1 MLNIMQ
7 IDLRCWVE
15 DVDCQHHVARKQ
27 LIQSKV
33 NDSIDIIW
41 EFTNRATLRFI
52 ISKNTFNALK
62 PAFIF

>member
-1 MLNIMQ
+1 MQ
-7 IDLRCWVE
+7 IDLRYWVE
-15 DVDCQHHVARKQ
+15 DIDCEHSVARKQ

-33 NDSIDIIW
+33 NDSIDRIL
-41 EFTNRATLRFI
+41 EFTNIRATLRFI

>member
-1 MLNIMQ
+1 M
-7 IDLRCWVE
+7 E

-27 LIQSKV
+27 QIQSEV

>member
-1 MLNIMQ
+1 MQ
-7 IDLRCWVE
+7 IDLRYWVE
-15 DVDCQHHVARKQ
+15 DVDCEHYVARKQ

-33 NDSIDIIW
+33 NDSIDRIL
-41 EFTNRATLRFI
+41 EFTNIRATLRFI